1 MLSAQRYRAAHPVDG
16 EVRGHICRTSCRL
29 TVEMNKAF
37 PYCSI
42 FYVSGPEHRQR
53 RTDQDMMRQ
62 LRRQKT
68 MGDEI
73 SCELPR
79 GIATHSWRPT
89 RREGA
94 TSGKETGYCRLLR
107 TRREELIR
115 PPHGEAAPLPPP
127 PPPAPARSVR
137 SPKTAALPH
146 ICIIYA
152 AFAAT
157 L

>member
-1 MLSAQRYRAAHPVDG
+1 MRVPEGKGTSSPSTAAFTVFSLPRVLDCRSRLGTGGMLSAQRCCAAHPVDG

-29 TVEMNKAF
+29 TVEMNEAF

-53 RTDQDMMRQ
+53 RTAQDMMRQ

-107 TRREELIR
+107 TWSSSTRRTDQ
-115 PPHGEAAPLPPP
+115 APS
-127 PPPAPARSVR
+127 R
-137 SPKTAALPH
+137 
-146 ICIIYA
+146 
-152 AFAAT
+152 
-157 L
+157 